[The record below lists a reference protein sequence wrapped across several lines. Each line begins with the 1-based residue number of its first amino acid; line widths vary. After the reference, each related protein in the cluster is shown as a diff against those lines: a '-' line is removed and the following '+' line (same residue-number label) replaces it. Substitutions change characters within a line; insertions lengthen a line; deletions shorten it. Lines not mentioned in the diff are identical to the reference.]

1 MNPLCDVTSLTSY
14 FFIFFTSLELSITAQ
29 KILIVHVSQKHLV
42 DTHLQL
48 PLGIVTPGDV
58 IN

>member
-1 MNPLCDVTSLTSY
+1 
-14 FFIFFTSLELSITAQ
+14 LELSITAQ